1 MGEVVDFL
9 LAPRTLAYA
18 GIVGVV
24 FMGLQIG
31 AAVMVYAERKVA
43 AYMQQRMGPTL
54 VGPAGLLQPIA
65 DIVKLIFKEDLRPK
79 AADTALFLAAPIIS
93 VAAAYIAFAPVP
105 FGAASTFFGLLDEPL
120 PLLIADINVA
130 VLAVFAVASMG
141 VYGIV
146 LAGWASNSKYSL
158 LGGLRSSAQMISYE
172 LSYGIALA
180 TVILLANSM
189 SLRAIVDNQMGYFFD
204 FIPRWHLF
212 WMFPFGIIAFVVYA
226 IAGIAET
233 NRAPFDFPEAEQELV
248 AGYHTEYSSMAFAM
262 FFLAEYINMITVS
275 AVATNLFLGG
285 WHGPFLPP
293 EYGWIWFLI
302 KLAVLLFGYL
312 WIRWTLP
319 RFRYDQLMAF
329 GWKFLLPVATVN
341 LIAVAAGVIYFGL

>member
-1 MGEVVDFL
+1 MAEL
-9 LAPRTLAYA
+9 LTPQLFVYL
-18 GIVGVV
+18 GIVLFV
-24 FMGLQIG
+24 FFALQIG

-65 DIVKLIFKEDLRPK
+65 DIVKLIFKEDLKPK
-79 AADTALFLAAPIIS
+79 AADTALFLAAPVIS
-93 VAAAYIAFAPVP
+93 VAAAYVAFAPIP
-105 FGAASTFFGLLDEPL
+105 FGAASTFFGLLDEPM
-120 PLLIADINVA
+120 PLLIADINVGI
-130 VLAVFAVASMG
+130 LAIFAVASMG

-180 TVILLANSM
+180 TVILIANSM
-189 SLRAIVDNQMGYFFD
+189 SLRAIVDNQAGYFFGI
-204 FIPRWHLF
+204 IPKWHMF
-212 WMFPFGIIAFVVYA
+212 WMFPFGFIAFLIFAV
-226 IAGIAET
+226 AGIAET

-275 AVATNLFLGG
+275 AVATNLFIGG
-285 WHGPFLPP
+285 WHGPFIP
-293 EYGWIWFLI
+293 EAYGWIWFLL

-312 WIRWTLP
+312 WLRWTLP

-329 GWKFLLPVATVN
+329 GWKFMLPLATVN
-341 LIAVAAGVIYFGL
+341 LIIVAAGVIYFGL

>member
-1 MGEVVDFL
+1 MFDFITPEL
-9 LAPRTLAYA
+9 IVYTA
-18 GIVGVV
+18 IVGVV

-43 AYMQQRMGPTL
+43 AFMQQRLGPTL
-54 VGPAGLLQPIA
+54 VGPRGLLQPIA
-65 DIVKLIFKEDLRPK
+65 DIVKLIFKEDLKPK
-79 AADTALFLAAPIIS
+79 AADSLLFFAAPIIS

-105 FGAASTFFGLLDEPL
+105 FGAASTFFGLLDEPM
-120 PLLIADINVA
+120 PLLVSDVNVA
-130 VLAVFAVASMG
+130 VLVVFAVASMG

-180 TVILLANSM
+180 TVILMANSM
-189 SLRAIVDNQMGYFFD
+189 SLRNIVDQQAGYIFD
-204 FIPRWHLF
+204 FIPRWNVF
-212 WMFPFGIIAFVVYA
+212 WMFPLGFVAFGVYA

-302 KLAVLLFGYL
+302 KLAVLLFCYL

-329 GWKFLLPVATVN
+329 GWKVLLPIATVN
-341 LIAVAAGVIYFGL
+341 LVAVAAGVIYFGL

>member
-1 MGEVVDFL
+1 MADL
-9 LAPRTLAYA
+9 LTPQLLVYV
-18 GIVGVV
+18 GIIGVV
-24 FMGLQIG
+24 FLGLQIG

-43 AYMQQRMGPTL
+43 AYMQQRVGPYL
-54 VGPAGLLQPIA
+54 VGPYGLFQPIA

-79 AADTALFLAAPIIS
+79 AADTALFLAAPVVS
-93 VAAAYIAFAPVP
+93 VATAYIAFAPVP
-105 FGAASTFFGLLDEPL
+105 FGAASTFFGLLDEPM

-130 VLAVFAVASMG
+130 VLAIFAVASMG

-146 LAGWASNSKYSL
+146 LAGWSSNSKYSL

-180 TVILLANSM
+180 TVILIANSM
-189 SLRAIVDNQMGYFFD
+189 SLRAIVDNQAGYFYGV
-204 FIPRWHLF
+204 IPKWHMF
-212 WMFPFGIIAFVVYA
+212 WMFPFGFIAFAIFA

-275 AVATNLFLGG
+275 AVATNLFIGG
-285 WHGPFLPP
+285 WHGPFIP
-293 EYGWIWFLI
+293 EAYGWIWFLI
-302 KLAVLLFGYL
+302 KVAVLLFGYL
-312 WIRWTLP
+312 WLRWTLP

-329 GWKFLLPVATVN
+329 GWKFMLPVATVN
-341 LIAVAAGVIYFGL
+341 LVIVAAGVIYLGL

>member
-1 MGEVVDFL
+1 MAELLTPEVAV
-9 LAPRTLAYA
+9 YA
-18 GIVGVV
+18 GIVLTV
-24 FMGLQIG
+24 FFGLQMG

-43 AYMQQRMGPTL
+43 AFMQQRMGPYL
-54 VGPAGLLQPIA
+54 VGPRGLFQPIA

-79 AADTALFLAAPIIS
+79 AADAVLFLAAPVVS
-93 VAAAYIAFAPVP
+93 VGAAYVAFAPIP
-105 FGAASTFFGLLDEPL
+105 FGPASTFFGLLDEPM
-120 PLLIADINVA
+120 PLLVSDINVA

-189 SLRAIVDNQMGYFFD
+189 SLREIVDAQAGY
-204 FIPRWHLF
+204 WWLF
-212 WMFPFGIIAFVVYA
+212 GAVPVPKWNVFALFPLGFIAFGVYA
-226 IAGIAET
+226 VAGVAET

-285 WHGPFLPP
+285 WHGPFLPA
-293 EYGWIWFLI
+293 EWGFVWFLA

-312 WIRWTLP
+312 WLRWTLP
-319 RFRYDQLMAF
+319 RLRYDQLMSF
-329 GWKFLLPVATVN
+329 GWKVLLPVATVT
-341 LIAVAAGVIYFGL
+341 LLAMAAGVIYLGL

>member
-1 MGEVVDFL
+1 MADL
-9 LAPRTLAYA
+9 LTPELFVYL
-18 GIVGVV
+18 GIVPFV
-24 FMGLQIG
+24 FFALQIG

-54 VGPAGLLQPIA
+54 VGPAGLFQPIA
-65 DIVKLIFKEDLRPK
+65 DIVKLIFKEDLKPK
-79 AADTALFLAAPIIS
+79 AADTALFLAAPVIS
-93 VAAAYIAFAPVP
+93 VAAAYVAFAPVP
-105 FGAASTFFGLLDEPL
+105 FGAASTFFGLLDEPM
-120 PLLIADINVA
+120 PLLIADINVGI
-130 VLAVFAVASMG
+130 LAIFAVASMG

-172 LSYGIALA
+172 LSYGMALA

-189 SLRAIVDNQMGYFFD
+189 SLRTIVDNQAGYFFGVV
-204 FIPRWHLF
+204 PKWHMF
-212 WMFPFGIIAFVVYA
+212 WMFPFGFIAFLIFAV
-226 IAGIAET
+226 AGIAET

-275 AVATNLFLGG
+275 AVATNLFIGG
-285 WHGPFLPP
+285 WHGPFIP
-293 EYGWIWFLI
+293 EAYGWIWFLL
-302 KLAVLLFGYL
+302 KLAVLLFCYL

-329 GWKFLLPVATVN
+329 GWRVLLPVATVN
-341 LIAVAAGVIYFGL
+341 LVAVAAGVIYFGL

>member
-1 MGEVVDFL
+1 MPAFL
-9 LAPRTLAYA
+9 TPQLLVYI
-18 GIVGVV
+18 GIVTLV
-24 FMGLQIG
+24 FFGLQIG

-43 AYMQQRMGPTL
+43 AFMQQRMGPFL
-54 VGPAGLLQPIA
+54 VGPRGLLQPLA
-65 DIVKLIFKEDLRPK
+65 DIVKLVFKEDLRPK
-79 AADTALFLAAPIIS
+79 AADAALFLAAPVIS
-93 VAAAYIAFAPVP
+93 VAAAYVAFAPVP
-105 FGAASTFFGLLDEPL
+105 FGAASTFFGLLDEPM
-120 PLLIADINVA
+120 PLLVADINVA
-130 VLAVFAVASMG
+130 VLVIFAVASMG

-172 LSYGIALA
+172 LAYGISLA

-189 SLRAIVDNQMGYFFD
+189 SLRDIVDDQAGYWFG
-204 FIPRWHLF
+204 FIPRW
-212 WMFPFGIIAFVVYA
+212 FVFLQPVGFLVYA
-226 IAGIAET
+226 IAGVAET

-275 AVATNLFLGG
+275 AVAANLFLGG

-302 KLAVLLFGYL
+302 KLGAILFVYL
-312 WIRWTLP
+312 WLRWTLP

-329 GWKFLLPVATVN
+329 GWKVLLPVATLN
-341 LIAVAAGVIYFGL
+341 LIVTAAGVLYFEL

>member
-1 MGEVVDFL
+1 MLDFITPEL
-9 LAPRTLAYA
+9 IAYS
-18 GIVGVV
+18 GIIGVV

-43 AYMQQRMGPTL
+43 AFMQQRLGPTL
-54 VGPAGLLQPIA
+54 VGPKGLLQPIA

-79 AADTALFLAAPIIS
+79 AADTALFLAAPVIS
-93 VAAAYIAFAPVP
+93 VAAAYVAFAPVP
-105 FGAASTFFGLLDEPL
+105 FGAATTFFGLLDEPM
-120 PLLIADINVA
+120 PLLIADVNVA
-130 VLAVFAVASMG
+130 ILVVFAVASMG
-141 VYGIV
+141 IYGIV
-146 LAGWASNSKYSL
+146 LAGWSSNSKYSL

-189 SLRAIVDNQMGYFFD
+189 SLVNIVNDQAGYWYGVIPKW
-204 FIPRWHLF
+204 FIFLQPIGFL
-212 WMFPFGIIAFVVYA
+212 VYG

-262 FFLAEYINMITVS
+262 FFMAEYINMVTVS
-275 AVATNLFLGG
+275 AVAVNLFMGG
-285 WHGPFLPP
+285 WHGPFIPP

-302 KLAVLLFGYL
+302 KLAFLLFCYL
-312 WIRWTLP
+312 WLRWTLP

-329 GWKFLLPVATVN
+329 GWKVLLPLATVN
-341 LIAVAAGVIYFGL
+341 LLLTAAGVLYFGL